1 GWARGAG
8 RVGGL
13 DLIGHRSAIPVNPLG
28 PPAVVNRTFC
38 DITFGVIPVKQI
50 LGALVIGKC
59 IWVLWIGHVG
69 FAPVTEFRFIAWPAV
84 RAINKHHGNCLSLVG
99 HGSCA
104 VFVNEV
110 SGLKP
115 VQAKG
120 SIDPVW
126 FIMGNSVC
134 HSITGSRRAFES

>member
-1 GWARGAG
+1 RRCEPNVLRNHLWGYPG
-8 RVGGL
+8 
-13 DLIGHRSAIPVNPLG
+13 
-28 PPAVVNRTFC
+28 
-38 DITFGVIPVKQI
+38 KQI
-50 LGALVIGKC
+50 LGPLFIGKC

-134 HSITGSRRAFES
+134 HSITGSRRAFESTGTPTTVDI